1 MSEKPFSPASER
13 NREPILSVLRVQF
26 ADRRR
31 VLEIGSG
38 TGQHAVHFAVAMPHL
53 VWQASDRNEN
63 LPGIQMWL
71 DEAALP
77 NTPAPLLFDIAT
89 QRAPMPRDGHAASEP
104 DRYDAIFCA

>member
-1 MSEKPFSPASER
+1 MSEKPFSPSCER
-13 NREPILSVLRVQF
+13 NREPILSVLRAHF

-38 TGQHAVHFAVAMPHL
+38 TGQHAVAFAAALPHL
-53 VWQASDRNEN
+53 AWQTSDRGEN
-63 LPGIQMWL
+63 LPGIQIWL

-89 QRAPMPRDGHAASEP
+89 QRTPTPRDGHAA
-104 DRYDAIFCA
+104 